1 VKNTLAVVTVSFYLI
16 ITLNT
21 VAVYGQSDSGQGEV
35 FLPQTM
41 GLYGNFYS
49 VFQAN
54 SPLLRP
60 DGTKKKIYPFYQ
72 YLDLNTV
79 SPGGHVS
86 FNTFLRGR
94 EIFNGEDR
102 SFDVYNAF
110 LQVNNTARSVE
121 LRLGRQIITES
132 FNFFLLDGG
141 LIRFRPA
148 DGIELVAYGGY
159 QDKDAQPDPEEP
171 LESST
176 VFGFKLKS
184 DKLLGSIIS
193 VGYEFFN
200 PEDFSTRHFINF
212 AFNRV
217 IPFTKYADMYSRAE
231 FDVGQ
236 GNFALFTVGIGM
248 TPLNS
253 VHVNFEYDTYK
264 PDKDRDEFLMDAIF
278 DLFSISRLHEAR
290 VGVTYIPT
298 SYLEVSSSFSY
309 ARYDVL
315 EGTSTNGYIAK
326 LGFSWDFWREI
337 GLRAFQGFY
346 FIDGREDDRAIGLNF
361 GISEEILRGL
371 DLQFSFAYANFETIT
386 NKDGNAFSYIMGTQ
400 YLLTRDL
407 ALKAEV
413 EINTNPDFAKD
424 IRTNIGVSYYF

>member
-1 VKNTLAVVTVSFYLI
+1 MKKTLAAVTASFCLI
-16 ITLNT
+16 VTLNT
-21 VAVYGQSDSGQGEV
+21 VAVYGQRYGGQGEV
-35 FLPQTM
+35 ILPQTM

-54 SPLLRP
+54 SPLIRP
-60 DGTKKKIYPFYQ
+60 DGEKKKIYPFYQ
-72 YLDLNTV
+72 YLEFNAV
-79 SPGGHVS
+79 SADGNVS
-86 FNTFLRGR
+86 FNTFSRGR
-94 EIFNGEDR
+94 EILNGEDR

-110 LQVNNTARSVE
+110 IQFNNTARSFE

-141 LIRFRPA
+141 FIRFRPI
-148 DGIELVAYGGY
+148 DGLQLVAYGGY

-171 LESST
+171 LGSST

-184 DKLLGSIIS
+184 DRVLGSIIS

-200 PEDFSTRHFINF
+200 LDDSSTRHFINL

-217 IPFTKYADMYSRAE
+217 VPFTKYADIYSRAE
-231 FDVGQ
+231 IDVGQ
-236 GNFALFTVGIGM
+236 GNFALFTVGIGI
-248 TPLNS
+248 TPLKS
-253 VHVNFEYDTYK
+253 VHLNLEYDTYK
-264 PDKDRDEFLMDAIF
+264 PDEDKDEFLMDTIF

-290 VGVTYIPT
+290 VGLTYLPT

-315 EGTSTNGYIAK
+315 EGTSSNGYIAK

-337 GLRAFQGFY
+337 GLRAFQGIY
-346 FIDGREDDRAIGLNF
+346 FIDGRRNDRAIGLNF

-371 DLQFSFAYANFETIT
+371 DVQFSFAYANFETIT

-413 EINTNPDFAKD
+413 EINTNPDFDKD